1 MGGDARQTASGDA
14 GATRKD
20 RGFMPGKVAK
30 IGTFSDWIGLFDE
43 WRKEIGVNRDE
54 IAEFKFDTLYG
65 AIETE
70 EIQFGHFKSRRKWEN
85 LRQIPTQQMRDA
97 LLNMI
102 VYQGDTECASVEQQR
117 HLFET
122 APTDWDRRAITRVMI
137 EEMRH
142 GWQMCA
148 LLIEH
153 FGYSGKVEAQ
163 KMLERRAF
171 ENKRLLGAF
180 NVDVDNWMDFFTYT
194 DFVDRDGK
202 FQLQMLKYSAFAPLG
217 RSMSYMLREE
227 AFHMG
232 TGNDGLRRIVE
243 AGVIPAWLIQK
254 YLNKW
259 ISSSYDLFGTDH
271 SSSAH
276 WAYVWGIKG
285 RYDEPKNDRQ
295 ADLDDLNDYNRH
307 LYRDEVAGLIDRFNS
322 VLKTGEPK
330 LYAPDIKFNRAI
342 GRWAGQKFHAKTGEP
357 LDDKAYEQHLSEY
370 MPSAEDK
377 KLLLAFVVAKKTHA
391 LNAVGVFE
399 NGIIRTTPASELIYT
414 MADPPNILGAT
425 QCLDMLG
432 VMSLLQSGRVHL
444 GFLGAA
450 EVDRF
455 GNLNS
460 TEVRGPKG
468 LVRLPGSGG
477 ACDIASLAQ
486 RFVVLL
492 EHSKKRLPERV
503 LYITSPGNGEGRGWR
518 KRVGLPQGGP
528 SAVITTKAVLRFAEN
543 GGAYF

>member
-1 MGGDARQTASGDA
+1 
-14 GATRKD
+14 
-20 RGFMPGKVAK
+20 MPGKVAK
-30 IGTFSDWIGLFDE
+30 IGTFSDWVGLFDE
-43 WRKEIGVNRDE
+43 WRQEIGVNRDE
-54 IAEFKFDTLYG
+54 IAQFKFDTLFG

-70 EIQFGHFKSRRKWEN
+70 EIQFGHYKGRRKWEN

-97 LLNMI
+97 LMNMI
-102 VYQGDTECASVEQQR
+102 VYQGDTEFASVEQQR
-117 HLFET
+117 YLFET

-232 TGNDGLRRIVE
+232 TGNDGIRRIVQ
-243 AGVIPAWLIQK
+243 AGLVPAWLIQK

-285 RYDEPKNDRQ
+285 RYDEPKNDKQ

-307 LYRDEVAGLIDRFNS
+307 LYHDEVAGLITRFNG
-322 VLKTGEPK
+322 VLRSGEPE
-330 LYAPDIKFNRAI
+330 LYAPDIKFNRMI
-342 GRWAGQKFHAKTGEP
+342 GRWANQKFHPQTGQP
-357 LDDKAYEQHLSEY
+357 LEEKEYEQMLPEFLPT
-370 MPSAEDK
+370 MEDK
-377 KLLLAFVVAKKTHA
+377 KLLLEIIANENKWIVSKEGARDP
-391 LNAVGVFE
+391 FE
-399 NGIIRTTPASELIYT
+399 TI
-414 MADPPNILGAT
+414 
-425 QCLDMLG
+425 
-432 VMSLLQSGRVHL
+432 
-444 GFLGAA
+444 A
-450 EVDRF
+450 EPRKSAI
-455 GNLNS
+455 NL
-460 TEVRGPKG
+460 
-468 LVRLPGSGG
+468 
-477 ACDIASLAQ
+477 
-486 RFVVLL
+486 
-492 EHSKKRLPERV
+492 
-503 LYITSPGNGEGRGWR
+503 
-518 KRVGLPQGGP
+518 
-528 SAVITTKAVLRFAEN
+528 
-543 GGAYF
+543 

>member
-1 MGGDARQTASGDA
+1 
-14 GATRKD
+14 
-20 RGFMPGKVAK
+20 MPGKVAK
-30 IGTFSDWIGLFDE
+30 IGTFSDWVGLFDE
-43 WRKEIGVNRDE
+43 WRKEIGVDRDE
-54 IAEFKFDTLYG
+54 ISSFKFDTLFG
-65 AIETE
+65 AIETD
-70 EIQFGHFKSRRKWEN
+70 EIQFGHYRGRPKWEN
-85 LRQIPTQQMRDA
+85 LRQVPNQQIRDA
-97 LLNMI
+97 LLNLI
-102 VYQGDTECASVEQQR
+102 VYQGDTEFASVEQQR
-117 HLFET
+117 YLFET
-122 APTDWDRRAITRVMI
+122 APTSWDRRAITRVMI

-148 LLIEH
+148 LLIEF

-232 TGNDGLRRIVE
+232 TGNDGLRRIVQ

-285 RYDEPKNDRQ
+285 RYDEAANTKQ

-307 LYRDEVAGLIDRFNS
+307 LYRQEVQGLIERLNH
-322 VLKTGEPK
+322 VLKSGEPK

-342 GRWAGQKFHAKTGEP
+342 GRWAGQQYHPESGIP
-357 LDDKAYEQHLSEY
+357 LEDKEYREQLTNFL
-370 MPSAEDK
+370 PIADDK
-377 KLLLAFVVAKKTHA
+377 KLLLEIILNEKNWIVAKE
-391 LNAVGVFE
+391 NA
-399 NGIIRTTPASELIYT
+399 R
-414 MADPPNILGAT
+414 DPLAT
-425 QCLDMLG
+425 I
-432 VMSLLQSGRVHL
+432 
-444 GFLGAA
+444 A
-450 EVDRF
+450 EPRKSAI
-455 GNLNS
+455 NL
-460 TEVRGPKG
+460 
-468 LVRLPGSGG
+468 
-477 ACDIASLAQ
+477 
-486 RFVVLL
+486 
-492 EHSKKRLPERV
+492 
-503 LYITSPGNGEGRGWR
+503 
-518 KRVGLPQGGP
+518 
-528 SAVITTKAVLRFAEN
+528 
-543 GGAYF
+543 

>member
-1 MGGDARQTASGDA
+1 
-14 GATRKD
+14 
-20 RGFMPGKVAK
+20 MPGKVAK
-30 IGTFSDWIGLFDE
+30 IGTFNDWVGLFDE
-43 WRKEIGVNRDE
+43 WRKDVGVNRDE
-54 IAEFKFDTLYG
+54 IASFKFDTLYG

-70 EIQFGHFKSRRKWEN
+70 EIQFGSFKGRRKWEN
-85 LRQIPTQQMRDA
+85 LRQVPTQQMRDA
-97 LLNMI
+97 LMNLI
-102 VYQGDTECASVEQQR
+102 VYQGDTEVASVEQQR

-148 LLIEH
+148 LLIDH

-202 FQLQMLKYSAFAPLG
+202 FQLQMLKYSGFAPLG

-243 AGVIPAWLIQK
+243 AGVIPGWLIQK

-285 RYDEPKNDRQ
+285 RYDEPQNRSEP
-295 ADLDDLNDYNRH
+295 DLDDLNDYNRT
-307 LYRDEVAGLIDRFNS
+307 LYQKEVAGLIERFNS
-322 VLKTGEPK
+322 VLKPGEHK

-342 GRWAGQKFHAKTGEP
+342 GKYAGQKFHAKTGEP
-357 LDDKAYEQHLSEY
+357 LDDKAYELHVKEY
-370 MPSAEDK
+370 MPGPQDK
-377 KLLLAFVVAKKTHA
+377 KLLLEIIANEKKWIA
-391 LNAVGVFE
+391 PKEGA
-399 NGIIRTTPASELIYT
+399 R
-414 MADPPNILGAT
+414 DPFAT
-425 QCLDMLG
+425 I
-432 VMSLLQSGRVHL
+432 
-444 GFLGAA
+444 A
-450 EVDRF
+450 EPRRSAI
-455 GNLNS
+455 NL
-460 TEVRGPKG
+460 
-468 LVRLPGSGG
+468 
-477 ACDIASLAQ
+477 
-486 RFVVLL
+486 
-492 EHSKKRLPERV
+492 
-503 LYITSPGNGEGRGWR
+503 
-518 KRVGLPQGGP
+518 
-528 SAVITTKAVLRFAEN
+528 
-543 GGAYF
+543 

>member
-1 MGGDARQTASGDA
+1 
-14 GATRKD
+14 
-20 RGFMPGKVAK
+20 MPGKVAK
-30 IGTFSDWIGLFDE
+30 IGTFSDWTGLFND
-43 WRKEIGVNRDE
+43 WRKEIGVNTKDIE
-54 IAEFKFDTLYG
+54 AFQFDTLYG
-65 AIETE
+65 AIETDDIE
-70 EIQFGHFKSRRKWEN
+70 FGAYKGRRKWEN

-97 LLNMI
+97 LMNMI
-102 VYQGDTECASVEQQR
+102 VYQGDTEFASVEQQR
-117 HLFET
+117 NLLDN

-148 LLIEH
+148 LLVDH

-243 AGVIPAWLIQK
+243 AKVIPGWLIQK

-285 RYDEPKNDRQ
+285 RYDEPKNEKQ
-295 ADLDDLNDYNRH
+295 ADLDDLNDYNRN
-307 LYRDEVAGLIDRFNS
+307 LYRDEVSGLIERFNG
-322 VLKTGEPK
+322 VLKPGEPK
-330 LYAPDIKFNRAI
+330 LYAPDIKFNRMI
-342 GRWAGQKFHAKTGEP
+342 GKWANQKFHPEAGER
-357 LDDKAYEQHLSEY
+357 LEDKEY
-370 MPSAEDK
+370 DQQLPDFLPSAEDK
-377 KLLLAFVVAKKTHA
+377 KLLLEIIANEKNWIAKKEGA
-391 LNAVGVFE
+391 RDPFE
-399 NGIIRTTPASELIYT
+399 TI
-414 MADPPNILGAT
+414 
-425 QCLDMLG
+425 
-432 VMSLLQSGRVHL
+432 
-444 GFLGAA
+444 A
-450 EVDRF
+450 EPRKSAI
-455 GNLNS
+455 NL
-460 TEVRGPKG
+460 
-468 LVRLPGSGG
+468 
-477 ACDIASLAQ
+477 
-486 RFVVLL
+486 
-492 EHSKKRLPERV
+492 
-503 LYITSPGNGEGRGWR
+503 
-518 KRVGLPQGGP
+518 
-528 SAVITTKAVLRFAEN
+528 
-543 GGAYF
+543 